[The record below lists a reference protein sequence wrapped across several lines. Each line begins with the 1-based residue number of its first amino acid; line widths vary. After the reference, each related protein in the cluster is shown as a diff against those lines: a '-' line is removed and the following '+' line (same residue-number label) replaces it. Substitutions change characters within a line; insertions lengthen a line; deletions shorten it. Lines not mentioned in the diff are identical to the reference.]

1 MVKHSS
7 EVGTVGGGHQLLPGE
22 RCQVRIQVTLQH
34 AAHTR
39 THTADYTLI
48 PSIHQET
55 HTHLTG
61 IIPFLCHL
69 ILVIHY

>member
-34 AAHTR
+34 AAQRT
-39 THTADYTLI
+39 THTYQAYKSDR
-48 PSIHQET
+48 PKSIS
-55 HTHLTG
+55 LS
-61 IIPFLCHL
+61 F
-69 ILVIHY
+69 

>member
-34 AAHTR
+34 AAQQT
-39 THTADYTLI
+39 THTYQAYKSDSLTLN
-48 PSIHQET
+48 
-55 HTHLTG
+55 
-61 IIPFLCHL
+61 PFLCHFNTYSIQYL
-69 ILVIHY
+69 LHNY